1 MSAGQVSLTSRSS
14 LAARRRASPERSR
27 RRRPR
32 STQGRLR
39 IEDDGA
45 EPLASLAALWRG
57 ARLNNSA
64 DAADHDVASATWIR
78 PSSYALQPQKIIVR
92 FRMGAPAQGD
102 LDLGGVRRQIDEV
115 GRARVPMCHGCWP

>member
-45 EPLASLAALWRG
+45 EPHVKSEHFAKMQREFPQYLAATPKIVSRQVDGDGWEEMG
-57 ARLNNSA
+57 E
-64 DAADHDVASATWIR
+64 
-78 PSSYALQPQKIIVR
+78 LQ
-92 FRMGAPAQGD
+92 
-102 LDLGGVRRQIDEV
+102 V
-115 GRARVPMCHGCWP
+115 G